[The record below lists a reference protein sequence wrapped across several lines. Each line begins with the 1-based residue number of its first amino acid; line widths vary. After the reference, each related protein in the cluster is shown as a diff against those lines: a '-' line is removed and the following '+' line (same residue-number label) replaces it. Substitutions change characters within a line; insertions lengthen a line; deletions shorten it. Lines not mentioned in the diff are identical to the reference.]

1 MKICLLITTPVVFWF
16 SLLMSGALAAPHN
29 QYQDPIK
36 ERRVAAYTWLYG
48 EAVAGNETAGRNL
61 KLLERI
67 YGPALT
73 DLSKRVAT
81 EWEAQ
86 LIDRFLSLKYD
97 PEDVSPEF
105 VIAET
110 DIEKVMAKWGYYPSR
125 NVIRVLVERWIERDR
140 IVSLT
145 TEYSRTSFG
154 LMERP
159 AAHLVSAWSLG
170 YGETA
175 DPLVVGTG
183 TSARIARRY
192 P

>member
-1 MKICLLITTPVVFWF
+1 MKICLLITRPVVFWF
-16 SLLMSGALAAPHN
+16 SLLAAGVSAAPHN

-48 EAVAGNETAGRNL
+48 EAVAGNQTAGRNL

-86 LIDRFLSLKYD
+86 LTDRFLSLEYGL
-97 PEDVSPEF
+97 EDVSSEF

-110 DIEKVMAKWGYYPSR
+110 DIEKVMARWGYYPSR
-125 NVIRVLVERWIERDR
+125 NVIRVLVERWIEKDR
-140 IVSLT
+140 NVSLT

-154 LMERP
+154 LMELP
-159 AAHLVSAWSLG
+159 VTHLVSAWTLG
-170 YGETA
+170 YGETVES
-175 DPLVVGTG
+175 LVLGAG